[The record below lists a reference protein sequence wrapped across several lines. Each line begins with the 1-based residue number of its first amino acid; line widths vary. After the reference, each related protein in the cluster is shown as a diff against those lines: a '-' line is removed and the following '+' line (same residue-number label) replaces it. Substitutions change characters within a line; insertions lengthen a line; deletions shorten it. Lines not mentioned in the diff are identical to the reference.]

1 MNLPW
6 LLSIFGTILF
16 GLLTIILS
24 FREEKTKKLLK
35 EREEKHRQQLYQI
48 TILEEIQD
56 RIGYELDIERIVDVI
71 TGSLRNFFAYSTA
84 SSLLLKEDRLVFKTY
99 LEEKVSRNFIEHVKQ
114 AMLASLSAILGKP
127 PALPVNESISG
138 VMLDDKNTLPPASF
152 FHIPLIVNDKVVGLI
167 NISSQ
172 KPGLYKESA
181 MTVLYQIAHQAASAL
196 SRLEQVL
203 TTEKGKIMAVIQSL
217 SDGIFMVDGQNRL
230 LVINEAA
237 KRLLGVTSE
246 KPTTLEVFA
255 KIEGNLNISA
265 KISQAISSG
274 LSAEEKEVRL
284 NDKIVYVLI
293 TPVFDTTEKRVIGAS
308 VLLHDITLEK
318 NLAQLKEDFTN
329 MVVHE
334 LRAPLTSI
342 RGASELLLD
351 KSEPQKAEDKE
362 LLNIIH
368 SQSKKLLED
377 VSSLLDAAKL
387 EAGKFTIQKSLTDLK
402 RIIEEKIEEFLPVAK
417 TKRVELVGKIDEDLP
432 NTKIDAVHIGQVLN
446 NLISNSLKFTPEG
459 GRIEVRTQIKSV
471 GQKTQNA
478 RISDESE
485 NQKIRDSEFSE
496 SLTHRPSELSEFS
509 EFIRISVS
517 DTGVGIPKEKQG
529 ELFSKFSQLAH
540 KEEGG
545 TGLGLYISKGIIEA
559 HGGTIWL
566 ESEQGRGTTVSFT
579 LPVTELTEHQAHEP
593 SEPIP
598 LSKTLHTVV
607 N

>member
-6 LLSIFGTILF
+6 LLSIFGTTLF

-24 FREEKTKKLLK
+24 FKEEKTKKLLK

-48 TILEEIQD
+48 TILKEIQD
-56 RIGYELDIERIVDVI
+56 RIGYELDLEKVVDVI
-71 TGSLRNFFAYSTA
+71 TASLRNLFSYSTA

-127 PALPVNESISG
+127 FSLPINEIISG
-138 VMLDDKNTLPPASF
+138 MVLDEQNTLPPASF

-172 KPGLYKESA
+172 KPGLYKESE
-181 MTVLYQIAHQAASAL
+181 MTILYQITHQAASAL

-217 SDGIFMVDGQNRL
+217 SDGIFMVDEQNRL

-255 KIEGNLNISA
+255 KIEGSLSISA
-265 KISQAISSG
+265 KINQVISSG
-274 LSAEEKEVRL
+274 LSVEEKEVRL

-293 TPVFDTTEKRVIGAS
+293 TPVFDTAENKVIGAS
-308 VLLHDITLEK
+308 ILLHDITLEK

-342 RGASELLLD
+342 RGASEILLD
-351 KSEPQKAEDKE
+351 KSGFQKAGDKE

-387 EAGKFTIQKSLTDLK
+387 EAGKFTIQKSATDLK
-402 RIIEEKIEEFLPVAK
+402 RLIEEKIEEFAPVAK
-417 TKRVELVGKIDEDLP
+417 TKGIELIAKIDENLP
-432 NTKIDAVHIGQVLN
+432 NAEIDAARIGQILN

-459 GRIEVRTQIKSV
+459 GRIEI
-471 GQKTQNA
+471 A
-478 RISDESE
+478 A
-485 NQKIRDSEFSE
+485 QKISKSEGSEYQKLRQSE
-496 SLTHRPSELSEFS
+496 STDSPIRRSTDLLTV
-509 EFIRISVS
+509 SVS
-517 DTGVGIPKEKQG
+517 DSGAGIPKEKQAS
-529 ELFSKFSQLAH
+529 LFSKFSQLAH
-540 KEEGG
+540 KEKGG
-545 TGLGLYISKGIIEA
+545 TGLGLYISKGIIET
-559 HGGTIWL
+559 HGGTISL

-579 LPVTELTEHQAHEP
+579 LPMTELTKHSASPKPTEP
-593 SEPIP
+593 SSPIP
-598 LSKTLHTVV
+598 LSPTLHTVV

>member
-1 MNLPW
+1 MDLFQISL
-6 LLSIFGTILF
+6 LLSTLFFGTIAVF
-16 GLLTIILS
+16 LS
-24 FREEKTKKLLK
+24 FREGETRKLLQ

-48 TILEEIQD
+48 TILKEIQD
-56 RIGYELDIERIVDVI
+56 RIGYELDLEKVVDVI
-71 TGSLRNFFAYSTA
+71 TASLRNLFSYSTA

-127 PALPVNESISG
+127 PALPVDESISG
-138 VMLDDKNTLPPASF
+138 VVLDEQNTLPPASF

-172 KPGLYKESA
+172 KPGLYKESE
-181 MTVLYQIAHQAASAL
+181 MTILYQITHQAANAL

-217 SDGIFMVDGQNRL
+217 SDGIFMVDEQNRL
-230 LVINEAA
+230 LVVNKAA
-237 KRLLGVTSE
+237 KRLLGLINE

-255 KIEGNLNISA
+255 KIEGSLSISA

-274 LSAEEKEVRL
+274 LSVEEKEVRL

-293 TPVFDTTEKRVIGAS
+293 TPVFDTAENKAIGAS

-342 RGASELLLD
+342 RGASELLLTQEMGD
-351 KSEPQKAEDKE
+351 EQQEKKLVD
-362 LLNIIH
+362 IIH
-368 SQSKKLLED
+368 SQAKKLLED

-387 EAGKFTIQKSLTDLK
+387 EAGKFTIQKSVTDLK
-402 RIIEEKIEEFLPVAK
+402 ELITEKVESFIPLAK
-417 TKRVELVGKIDEDLP
+417 TKGVELLAKIDENLP
-432 NTKIDAVHIGQVLN
+432 NIESDASRIGQVIN

-459 GRIEVRTQIKSV
+459 GRIEVR
-471 GQKTQNA
+471 A
-478 RISDESE
+478 
-485 NQKIRDSEFSE
+485 EFSE
-496 SLTHRPSELSEFS
+496 Y
-509 EFIRISVS
+509 IRISVS
-517 DTGVGIPKEKQG
+517 DTGAGIPKEKQAS
-529 ELFSKFSQLAH
+529 LFSKFSQLAH

-559 HGGTIWL
+559 HGGTISL

-579 LPVTELTEHQAHEP
+579 LPVTELTEHSASSETSEP
-593 SEPIP
+593 SEPSSPIP
-598 LSKTLHTVV
+598 LSKIFNTPI

>member
-1 MNLPW
+1 MADGNWKMENFSLIIF
-6 LLSIFGTILF
+6 LFATIIFGSTA
-16 GLLTIILS
+16 IILS

-48 TILEEIQD
+48 TILKEIQD
-56 RIGYELDIERIVDVI
+56 RIGYELDLEKVVDVI
-71 TGSLRNFFAYSTA
+71 TASLRNLFAYSTA

-99 LEEKVSRNFIEHVKQ
+99 LEEKVSRRFIEHVKQ

-127 PALPVNESISG
+127 PALPIDEIIAG
-138 VMLDDKNTLPPASF
+138 VVLDEQNTLPPASF

-172 KPGLYKESA
+172 KPGLYKESE
-181 MTVLYQIAHQAASAL
+181 MTALYQITHQAASAL

-255 KIEGNLNISA
+255 KIEGSLSISA

-274 LSAEEKEVRL
+274 LSVEEKEVRL

-293 TPVFDTTEKRVIGAS
+293 TPVFEMRANAVIGAS

-342 RGASELLLD
+342 RGASELLLTQEMND
-351 KSEPQKAEDKE
+351 EQQEKKLVD
-362 LLNIIH
+362 IIH
-368 SQSKKLLED
+368 VQSKKLLDD

-387 EAGKFTIQKSLTDLK
+387 EAGKFTIQKSATDLK
-402 RIIEEKIEEFLPVAK
+402 RLIEEKIEEFTPLAK
-417 TKRVELVGKIDEDLP
+417 TKGVELVAKVDENLP
-432 NTKIDAVHIGQVLN
+432 NIEIDAVRIGQVLN

-459 GRIEVRTQIKSV
+459 GRIEIAAQTISKSDSSDYLT
-471 GQKTQNA
+471 GL
-478 RISDESE
+478 ISP
-485 NQKIRDSEFSE
+485 N
-496 SLTHRPSELSEFS
+496 LSEY
-509 EFIRISVS
+509 IRISVS
-517 DTGVGIPKEKQG
+517 DTGAGIPKEKQAS
-529 ELFSKFSQLAH
+529 LFSKFSQLAH

-559 HGGTIWL
+559 HGGSISL
-566 ESEQGRGTTVSFT
+566 ESEIEKGTTVSFT
-579 LPVTELTEHQAHEP
+579 LPI
-593 SEPIP
+593 SEIQPISPTQDDEQIP
-598 LSKTLHTVV
+598 LSKIFNTPI